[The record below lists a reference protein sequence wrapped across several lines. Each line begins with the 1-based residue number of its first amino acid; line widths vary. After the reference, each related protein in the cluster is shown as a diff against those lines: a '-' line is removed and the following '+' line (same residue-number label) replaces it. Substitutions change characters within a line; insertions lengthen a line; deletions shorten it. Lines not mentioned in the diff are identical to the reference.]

1 MPTAQFSN
9 DIAANAVVANV
20 LVGSQFEFT
29 GRPTRIQIY
38 ITQDSGTAGRGQV
51 EVFFGQELQA
61 TPAPISTSAAVR
73 VGPNVPDDLLV
84 DDIAAPGDR
93 IVVRLTEIAG
103 GAGLVVRTKVVLTP
117 VA

>member
-1 MPTAQFSN
+1 MPTAQFTN
-9 DIAANAVVANV
+9 TIAANGVVANV

-29 GRPTRIQIY
+29 GRPTRIQLY
-38 ITQDSGTAGRGQV
+38 IIQDPTAGRGQV

-61 TPAPISTSAAVR
+61 TPAPISNATGVTI
-73 VGPNVPDDLLV
+73 GPNVPDDLLV

-93 IVVRLTEIAG
+93 IVVRLTETAG
-103 GAGLVVRTKVVLTP
+103 GAGLIVRTKVVLTP